1 MQASAQGAGNGG
13 ALAKLGFA
21 SGQVI
26 QELGWDDDVD
36 EVFRGEVEQVL
47 GTHLEDEGYAA
58 GADGVLLWFRE
69 EDGDLV
75 DTLVDA
81 LTNLVDRGFVVL
93 CTPRS
98 SRAGHVEPSD
108 IEDAAMTAGLHP
120 SGAVNA
126 SRTWSVLRLVAPRG
140 QRR

>member
-1 MQASAQGAGNGG
+1 M
-13 ALAKLGFA
+13 
-21 SGQVI
+21 I